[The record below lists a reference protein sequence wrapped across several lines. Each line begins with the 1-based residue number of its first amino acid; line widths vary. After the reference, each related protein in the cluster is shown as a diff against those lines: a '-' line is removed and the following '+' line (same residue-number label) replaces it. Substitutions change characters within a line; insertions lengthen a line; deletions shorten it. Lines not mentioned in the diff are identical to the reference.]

1 MKERFSA
8 LDNQLRYVDNGMKTK
23 QMQRKFVPKSITQ
36 DKKLLQPAVSSLVP
50 CTNER
55 KKFS

>member
-8 LDNQLRYVDNGMKTK
+8 LDNQLRYVGNGMKTK
-23 QMQRKFVPKSITQ
+23 RMQRNFVPKSIAQ
-36 DKKLLQPAVSSLVP
+36 DKKLLQPAVCSFVP